1 MEWLPLLVA
10 LLIVFLFPILDRGK
24 VADLRDKPGEAERL
38 MLYRHSLLALWLAT
52 AAALA
57 VESGW
62 QPMQVVPAS
71 PVPWID
77 AHRVWFDAA
86 VALICAGFVGVLGQG
101 LLCASSAARRR
112 AVAPAFAR
120 LAYLLPASRHERRW
134 WIVLS
139 LSAGICEELL
149 YRGYLLH
156 FLDAQVGLGMAW
168 LLSSLA
174 FGFAHLYQGW
184 RGIVSAAVTGLLL
197 GLLAIG
203 TGNLLL
209 PIAVHI
215 LVDLQILWMYRP
227 ASAHGD

>member
-10 LLIVFLFPILDRGK
+10 LLIVCLFPILDRGR
-24 VADLRDKPGEAERL
+24 VANLRDKPGEAERL
-38 MLYRHSLLALWLAT
+38 TLYRHSVLAMWFAT

-57 VESGW
+57 VETGW
-62 QPMQVVPAS
+62 QPMRVMPAS
-71 PVPWID
+71 AGPWID
-77 AHRVWFDAA
+77 AYRVWFDVIVA
-86 VALICAGFVGVLGQG
+86 VICAGFLVIVGQG
-101 LLCASSAARRR
+101 LLCATSAARRR
-112 AVAPAFAR
+112 AVVPAFAR
-120 LAYLLPASRHERRW
+120 LAYLLPASRRERRW

-174 FGFAHLYQGW
+174 FGCAHLYQGW
-184 RGIVSAAVTGLLL
+184 QGVASTTLTGVVF
-197 GLLAIG
+197 GALAIG
-203 TGNLLL
+203 TGNLAL
-209 PIAVHI
+209 PIAAHV

-227 ASAHGD
+227 ASAHID